1 MFAQK
6 YKKIGLKIA
15 YYRKSKGYTQ
25 EELARRAQIST
36 SYLSRIERGNY
47 TKSVSLSV
55 ILTIAHAL
63 EIDVGEIVCDRS
75 LN

>member
-6 YKKIGLKIA
+6 YKVIGLKIA
-15 YYRKSKGYTQ
+15 YFRKMKGYTQ

-55 ILTIAHAL
+55 LLIIAQAL
-63 EIDVGEIVCDRS
+63 EIDIDALVCDKGP
-75 LN
+75 N